1 MEFSRLYESTL
12 DTITDNSNNSF
23 VVFYGVNVDN
33 ENTIRDTLHTFIK
46 NVVEKE
52 KEYVILEN
60 TFELTDEDYSLI
72 KGNDDIE
79 KRIQVAYNILEL
91 KENITKEEKQL
102 IINTVKEYIIKNE
115 ITFKE
120 RPLIVAYGD
129 FYREDLLFLDLVNI
143 MGANVI
149 VFDLEKLNID
159 YWRKK
164 EGYTIYEGRFEYNGS
179 IFDAIDNG
187 VLINS
192 KSTDCKIH
200 NDKIVNDYLDDGFYS
215 KEQLSKFKSVGAHIN
230 ASRFDI
236 IPIIKEP
243 ASLRDGFKLVKDEQK
258 VIIPCFCTLING
270 RHKYLEEYHNF
281 IDEIINENDL
291 DILLKQPA
299 DFIIKCV
306 NKENLD
312 FDINNCYSTNSD
324 NNAITLYFDR
334 LFDLDIYKNDD
345 LPLVLQQNIVD
356 TSLEIKDSL
365 NLNLDDYKILLTNLI
380 SMDNK
385 FKHILNARD
394 CSGQVPRIVVIDNFN
409 ISNKHL
415 IYFMVTLAKLGIDI
429 IFMSTK
435 GIFNIENYL
444 PEYMINIISL
454 DKYDEDNN
462 MLLTY
467 KDTGITKTLN
477 SLKYKMLNTLKNK

>member
-1 MEFSRLYESTL
+1 MQFSRLYEATL
-12 DTITDNSNNSF
+12 GNITNNDTNSF
-23 VVFYGVNVDN
+23 IVFYGSNISN
-33 ENTIRDTLHTFIK
+33 ENTIRDTLHTFVK
-46 NVVEKE
+46 NVVENE

-72 KGNDDIE
+72 KGNEDIE
-79 KRIQVAYNILEL
+79 KRIQVAYDILAL
-91 KENITKEEKQL
+91 KESINQQEKEI
-102 IINTVKEYIIKNE
+102 IINTVKEYIIKNDINFVE
-115 ITFKE
+115 K
-120 RPLIVAYGD
+120 PLIVAYGD

-149 VFDLEKLNID
+149 VFDLQMLNID
-159 YWRKK
+159 YWTKK
-164 EGYTIYEGRFEYNGS
+164 EGYTIYKGKFEYDGS

-200 NDKIVNDYLDDGFYS
+200 NDKIINDYLDDGFYS
-215 KEQLSKFKSVGAHIN
+215 KEQLAKFKSVGTHIN

-243 ASLRDGFKLVKDEQK
+243 ASLRDGFKLLKDEQK

-270 RHKYLEEYHNF
+270 RHKYLEDYHNF
-281 IDEIINENDL
+281 VDEIINENGL

-299 DFIIKCV
+299 DFIISCT
-306 NKENLD
+306 NKEDLD
-312 FDINNCYSTNSD
+312 FDINNCYNTNVD
-324 NNAITLYFDR
+324 NNAITVYFDR
-334 LFDLDIYKNDD
+334 LFDLKIYKNDD
-345 LPLVLQQNIVD
+345 LPIILQQNIVD
-356 TSLEIKDSL
+356 TSLDIKDSL
-365 NLNLDDYKILLTNLI
+365 NLSLDDYKILLTNLI
-380 SMDNK
+380 SMDRK

-435 GIFNIENYL
+435 GVFNIENYL

-467 KDTGITKTLN
+467 KDKGVTKTLN
-477 SLKYKMLNTLKNK
+477 SLKYKMLNKVKNK

>member
-1 MEFSRLYESTL
+1 MKFNRLYEASL
-12 DTITDNSNNSF
+12 DDITDNGNNSF
-23 VVFYGVNVDN
+23 IVFYGTNIEN
-33 ENTIRDTLHTFIK
+33 ENTIRDTLHTFVK
-46 NVVEKE
+46 NVVENE

-79 KRIQVAYNILEL
+79 KRIKVAYDILAL
-91 KENITKEEKQL
+91 KENINEEEKNL

-115 ITFKE
+115 INFTHK
-120 RPLIVAYGD
+120 PLIVAYGD

-149 VFDLEKLNID
+149 VFDLQMLNIG
-159 YWRKK
+159 YWSKK
-164 EGYTIYEGRFEYNGS
+164 EGYTIYAGKYQYEGS

-187 VLINS
+187 VYINS

-200 NDKIVNDYLDDGFYS
+200 NDKIVSDYLDEGLYS
-215 KEQLSKFKSVGAHIN
+215 KEQLAKFKSLGKHIN

-243 ASLRDGFKLVKDEQK
+243 AALRDGFKLIKDEQK

-291 DILLKQPA
+291 DILLREPA

-306 NKENLD
+306 NKKDLS

-324 NNAITLYFDR
+324 NNAITVYLDK

-356 TSLEIKDSL
+356 TSLEVKDSL
-365 NLNLDDYKILLTNLI
+365 NLSLDDYKILLTNLI
-380 SMDNK
+380 SMHNK

-409 ISNKHL
+409 ISDKHL
-415 IYFMVTLAKLGIDI
+415 VYFMVTLSKLGIDV

-435 GIFNIENYL
+435 GVFNIQNYL
-444 PEYMINIISL
+444 PEYMINIITL